1 MTMLS
6 SALRRVRSRSQSSG
20 ASSISDTSAYRA
32 LCEAASQDATAFAFF
47 RQHPAYTKV
56 LEHVTPAQ
64 GHKYLEL
71 LRDDDRVLDF
81 VRRAAPD
88 LLRGGPVT
96 ADFGLGHPIS
106 PSLLRYA
113 KVLVDLR
120 THFGDLDGFRIV
132 EVGVGY
138 GGQCQIIC
146 GVHRVA
152 SYTLVDLPEPLALS
166 KAWLEPFE
174 QAEDMK
180 YVDALRNDNESHESD
195 LLISNYAF
203 SEIDRPIQKRIIDRW
218 VSRAKRGYLTY
229 NHIGRG
235 RDIMSAIEFARIV
248 GGKIIPESPLT
259 HRDNCI
265 VVWGM

>member
-1 MTMLS
+1 MGTLS
-6 SALRRVRSRSQSSG
+6 SVLRRFRSRAQAPD
-20 ASSISDTSAYRA
+20 ASSISDTNAYRA
-32 LCEAASQDATAFAFF
+32 LCNAASQDAAVFASF
-47 RQHPAYTKV
+47 RQHPVYTEI
-56 LEHVTPAQ
+56 LEHVTPAD

-71 LRDDDRVLDF
+71 VRDDDRVLDF

-88 LLRGGPVT
+88 LLRGGPIT
-96 ADFGLGHPIS
+96 ADFGLGHPMS

-113 KVLVDLR
+113 KVLADLR

-146 GVHRVA
+146 GVHGVA

-166 KAWLEPFE
+166 ETWLEPFE

-180 YVDALRNDNESHESD
+180 YVDSLRNDSESHESD
-195 LLISNYAF
+195 LFISNYAF
-203 SEIDRPIQKRIIDRW
+203 SEINRPIQESIIDRW
-218 VSRAKRGYLTY
+218 ASRAERGYLTY

-235 RDIMSAIEFARIV
+235 LDIMGAIEFARIV
-248 GGKIIPESPLT
+248 GGKILPESPLT

-265 VVWGM
+265 VVWGT